1 MSKIVI
7 SDTSC
12 FIVLSKIGHLELLQQ
27 LFSNIIT
34 TPEIANEFGETL
46 PDWVEIVSVQ
56 DKHKQRLFENQV
68 DIGEAS
74 AMALALE
81 IENSLLIID
90 DYKARR
96 LAKNLNID
104 YKGTIGIIILAKQK
118 GIIDSIKPVL
128 AKIKETDFRI
138 SSDLELQALIQANE

>member
-1 MSKIVI
+1 MSKVII

-12 FIVLSKIGHLELLQQ
+12 LIVLSKIGHFELLQQ
-27 LFSNIIT
+27 LFGNIVT
-34 TPEIANEFGETL
+34 TPEIAGEFDETL
-46 PDWVEIVSVQ
+46 PDWVEVISVQ

-81 IENSLLIID
+81 IDNSVLIID

-96 LAKNLNID
+96 LAKTLNI
-104 YKGTIGIIILAKQK
+104 YYTGTIGIIILAKQK
-118 GIIDSIKPVL
+118 GIIDSIRPIL
-128 AKIKETDFRI
+128 AKIKETNFHI
-138 SSDLELQALIQANE
+138 STDLELQALIQANE